1 MGADKETG
9 EIVALKRI
17 NTNHKENG
25 YLITA
30 IREIKILNTLKH
42 DNIVKLIEVV
52 TDNGEFFIKINIGY
66 SCTRDEDHL
75 TYTYFFFSKILRTKC
90 SK

>member
-66 SCTRDEDHL
+66 CTRDEDHL